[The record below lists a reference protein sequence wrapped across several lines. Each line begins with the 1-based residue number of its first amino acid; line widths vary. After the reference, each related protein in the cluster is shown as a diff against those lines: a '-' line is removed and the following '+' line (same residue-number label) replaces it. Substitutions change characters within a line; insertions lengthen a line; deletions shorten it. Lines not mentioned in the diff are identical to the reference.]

1 MKKGL
6 ALLVAVFMLVLVMGA
21 ACACAEDEL
30 LKEFEPVWTNAVE
43 LSAEEWFSL
52 EETRALLTVFLT
64 TDYFLAEEDIGI
76 MTALAGRTYV
86 SLSASGSG
94 LMVIYYIDG
103 QAYTISYQ
111 PEEGTAQCLGPMD
124 YTEDDVER
132 VLTSMQALGAEY
144 EANSDQKI
152 IEMEYLILGKMM
164 EDAE

>member
-1 MKKGL
+1 MKKVLRLL
-6 ALLVAVFMLVLVMGA
+6 AAMFMLALVMGT
-21 ACACAEDEL
+21 ACACAEEDL
-30 LKEFEPVWTNAVE
+30 LKEFKPVWTNAAE

-76 MTALAGRTYV
+76 MTALAGKTYV
-86 SLSASGSG
+86 VLAASGSD

-103 QAYTISYQ
+103 QAYTISYH

-132 VLTSMQALGAEY
+132 VLTSMQILGAEY

-152 IEMEYLILGKMM
+152 MEMEYLILGEMM
-164 EDAE
+164 KDAE